1 VRVILLIDNYDS
13 FVYNLYQYLQELGA
27 QVQVARNDSVDLQD
41 IEEMAPEAIVVSP
54 GPGYPKD
61 AGVSCG
67 AVRHFGPRIPVLGV
81 CLGHQCIGAAFGATV
96 DRAGEVMH
104 GKSSWIHH
112 DGKGVLS
119 GLPDPLEAIRYH
131 SLAVM
136 REGLPDCLEVS
147 AWTDRGIIMGLRHRR
162 HPIEGVQFHPES
174 IMTRDGKALLG
185 NFLDGVRRYGG

>member
-1 VRVILLIDNYDS
+1 MILLVDNYDS

>member
-1 VRVILLIDNYDS
+1 MILLIDNYDS
-13 FVYNLYQYLQELGA
+13 FVYNLYQYLRELGA
-27 QVQVARNDSVDLQD
+27 EVQVARNDKVTLAD
-41 IEEMAPEAIVVSP
+41 IEEVAPEAIVVSP

-61 AGVSCG
+61 AGVSCE
-67 AVRHFGPRIPVLGV
+67 AIRRFGPRIPVLGV
-81 CLGHQCIGAAFGATV
+81 CLGSQCIGAAFGATV

-112 DGKGVLS
+112 DGRGVLR
-119 GLPDPLEAIRYH
+119 GLPNPLEAIRYH

-136 REGLPDCLEVS
+136 REGLPDGLGVS

-174 IMTRDGKALLG
+174 IMTREGKALLG
-185 NFLDGVRRYGG
+185 NFLDGVRRYVG